1 MSSRRAAAALTG
13 LWAVGVLALSAPAW
27 ADTTVHARIEPQN
40 GSGVSGSARLT
51 LSDAGDLVVDIHTKG
66 LMPGPHAQHIHGS
79 AEGGHFTCASMSAD
93 ADDDGVITNEEATG
107 EYGTITLALTT
118 RGGTTP
124 ADGLA
129 LDRMPVADESGKL
142 DYHRTI
148 AASALPRGFA
158 NHLAELHIVQ
168 HGIDVNDNNRYDLE
182 ALGESTFARNLG
194 MPDVPEEATNPAAC
208 GVVTGAAAPMPP
220 HGGVETGGGAT
231 DVVSPWS
238 VLGATSLGAVLM
250 GLAWRRARDST
261 PAD

>member
-1 MSSRRAAAALTG
+1 
-13 LWAVGVLALSAPAW
+13 
-27 ADTTVHARIEPQN
+27 VHARIEPQN
-40 GSGVSGSARLT
+40 DSGVSGRATLT
-51 LSDAGDLVVDIHTKG
+51 LSDAGDLIVDIHTEG

-79 AEGGHFTCASMSAD
+79 AERGHFTCASPSAD
-93 ADDDGVITNEEATG
+93 ADNDGVITNEEATG

-118 RGGTTP
+118 RGATTP

-129 LDRMPVADESGKL
+129 LERMPVADESGEL

-158 NHLAELHIVQ
+158 SNLAELHIVQ
-168 HGIDVNDNNRYDLE
+168 HGIDVNDNGRYDLK
-182 ALGESTFARNLG
+182 ALGESTFARGLG

-220 HGGVETGGGAT
+220 HGGVETGGGAH

-238 VLGATSLGAVLM
+238 AFGAASLAAVFVA
-250 GLAWRRARDST
+250 LAWRRAQNHS
-261 PAD
+261 PGPG